1 MTILCRFD
9 LFGMKQDIY
18 AFDETGKTETR
29 IIGESNIFDLA
40 QKMTELAGQD
50 EYKTNKYHLFGPNQ
64 YAEMIADQ
72 IKRLAI
78 TKYESNNIEVE
89 IN

>member
-1 MTILCRFD
+1 
-9 LFGMKQDIY
+9 
-18 AFDETGKTETR
+18 
-29 IIGESNIFDLA
+29 
-40 QKMTELAGQD
+40 MTELAGQD